1 MVSYGMVWYV
11 CMYLC
16 IYVCIY
22 MHMYVYVCRHT
33 YVSLSLYNIHMY
45 TYLYV
50 MKLLPQVLC
59 DPRSSPAVGAD
70 LSRKTGGRSA
80 EARTSAAKMMVNDG

>member
-1 MVSYGMVWYV
+1 
-11 CMYLC
+11 
-16 IYVCIY
+16 
-22 MHMYVYVCRHT
+22 
-33 YVSLSLYNIHMY
+33 
-45 TYLYV
+45 

-80 EARTSAAKMMVNDG
+80 EARTSAAKIMVNDG